1 MLLIVPSHT
10 CGHQRWQVGPG
21 LGGSKAGQ
29 GVNGFRAH
37 ASRNGSG
44 ICSTRGFCKWIQGP
58 WIFKLLACLRLC
70 RIPPTAPL
78 AWPAG
83 LCFGYG
89 WVRKEPV
96 HGILG
101 CFIFFFPFFSPAP
114 VCDLSP
120 ISFPF
125 SADLARPWTLQ
136 LIPRAGPY
144 VSVSWKFMAIYSVI
158 TAV

>member
-58 WIFKLLACLRLC
+58 WIFKLLAYLHLC

-101 CFIFFFPFFSPAP
+101 CFIFFFSFFFPLHQFVIYHLFLSHSQQTLLGHGPYSSFP
-114 VCDLSP
+114 GLGPTFLSP
-120 ISFPF
+120 GNLWPF
-125 SADLARPWTLQ
+125 TL
-136 LIPRAGPY
+136 
-144 VSVSWKFMAIYSVI
+144 
-158 TAV
+158 